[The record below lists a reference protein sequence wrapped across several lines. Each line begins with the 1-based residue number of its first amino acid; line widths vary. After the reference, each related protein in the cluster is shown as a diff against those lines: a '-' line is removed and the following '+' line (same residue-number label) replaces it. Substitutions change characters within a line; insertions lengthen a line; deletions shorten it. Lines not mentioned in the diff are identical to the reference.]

1 MYSLLHIHSVH
12 VRDHCLNLKM
22 EAYERMREYLD
33 VSKVDGDVAMFFE
46 ANERDK
52 PVTQVFRSLVR
63 YYDVMATM

>member
-1 MYSLLHIHSVH
+1 
-12 VRDHCLNLKM
+12 
-22 EAYERMREYLD
+22 MREYLD